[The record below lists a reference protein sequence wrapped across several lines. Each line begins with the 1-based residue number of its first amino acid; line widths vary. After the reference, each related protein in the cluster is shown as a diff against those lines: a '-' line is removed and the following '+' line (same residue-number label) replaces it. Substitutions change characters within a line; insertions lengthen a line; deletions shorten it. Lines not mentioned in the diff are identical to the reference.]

1 MIRRAKDI
9 DEHTPWQEMNPA
21 GEVYE
26 AATAR
31 YVNTGAWRTDTPVL
45 DAEKCRSCLLC
56 VPFCPD
62 SSLPVKDGK
71 LVGIDYHH
79 CKGCGIC
86 ATVCPFGAITVK
98 EGGQP

>member
-9 DEHTPWQEMNPA
+9 DEHTPWQERTPA
-21 GEVYE
+21 GVVFE

-31 YVNTGAWRTDTPVL
+31 YVKTGAWRTDTPVL